1 MQIRYV
7 RYAELSR
14 FLVAG
19 FANTLL
25 TTVVYQ
31 LVVTVLTP
39 TVAYSLAWLA
49 GLLVVATA
57 YPTFVFRAKGGT
69 ARGLVIATAYA
80 MVFVIGLFLFTVL
93 DSLAVHKRLGI
104 FGVLAVT
111 TTMSYFGSRL
121 AIACTGSRLKVIRAL
136 RQRESET

>member
-1 MQIRYV
+1 MQI

-57 YPTFVFRAKGGT
+57 YPTFVFRAKGGK
-69 ARGLVIATAYA
+69 ARGLVIATTYA
-80 MVFVIGLFLFTVL
+80 MVFIIGLLL
-93 DSLAVHKRLGI
+93 IHCS
-104 FGVLAVT
+104 
-111 TTMSYFGSRL
+111 
-121 AIACTGSRLKVIRAL
+121 
-136 RQRESET
+136 